1 MENVLIF
8 LLKRVC
14 ANLITKMWK
23 KWSWD
28 RIRGFWE

>member
-8 LLKRVC
+8 SLKRVC

-23 KWSWD
+23 
-28 RIRGFWE
+28 